1 MTDTPADTPLAPDN
15 PPVAPAS
22 APDTPADSVDAL
34 WAAARL
40 AFETTPE
47 TPVAIARRLGLG
59 HHFKVYSRS
68 RNDGWTRY
76 PAAAAGPDRAPAVG
90 TPADPVTRP
99 AEPTAAQTAPRA
111 TSRPAIRKPK
121 RQQMIE
127 RLYRVIDNNLSQ
139 LEDIM
144 KTQSDPSIAD
154 NEKETRTI
162 GTVIGNIEKLKGLE
176 DDAGKSRH
184 STKSAPAAD
193 AAETERVRRELAER
207 FYKLSQELRT

>member
-1 MTDTPADTPLAPDN
+1 MSDTPPAVTLPADTPLADD
-15 PPVAPAS
+15 VTTTAI
-22 APDTPADSVDAL
+22 D

-47 TPVAIARRLGLG
+47 HPVDIARRLGLEYHVKLYG
-59 HHFKVYSRS
+59 RARKDRWTPYPGTRDPGQRAATAPKGARRTPRS
-68 RNDGWTRY
+68 ALMPSTPSTPQTLR
-76 PAAAAGPDRAPAVG
+76 PA
-90 TPADPVTRP
+90 TRP
-99 AEPTAAQTAPRA
+99 AT
-111 TSRPAIRKPK
+111 RKPK

-144 KTQSDPSIAD
+144 TTQSDPSIAD

-184 STKSAPAAD
+184 STKSTPAAD

>member
-1 MTDTPADTPLAPDN
+1 MTNATADAPPIQAPD
-15 PPVAPAS
+15 
-22 APDTPADSVDAL
+22 
-34 WAAARL
+34 WAGARS

-47 TPVAIARRLGLG
+47 HPVDIARRCGVG
-59 HHFKVYSRS
+59 HFLEIYSCSRKDNWSPYPGERDAAKFK
-68 RNDGWTRY
+68 
-76 PAAAAGPDRAPAVG
+76 AVRRPKR
-90 TPADPVTRP
+90 TPTP
-99 AEPTAAQTAPRA
+99 PTATPTTR
-111 TSRPAIRKPK
+111 TSARKPK

-144 KTQSDPSIAD
+144 QTQSDPSIAD

-184 STKSAPAAD
+184 ATKSTPFAD

-207 FYKLSQELRT
+207 FYKLSQDLRT